1 MSTATGPR
9 SPASLLPRGAGFL
22 ALWVVLIGATPKDL
36 PVGVM
41 AAGAAAWTSQLFWPA
56 TGAISPMGLLRFAIR
71 FLPQSM
77 VAGVDVARRAF
88 APGPM
93 LVPGFVTW
101 RTVLPDGA
109 ARRAFCAVMSL
120 QPGKLPVAAE
130 QDGTLLVHCLDLRG
144 PILAEIRAD
153 EAAFRRV
160 LREGD

>member
-9 SPASLLPRGAGFL
+9 SLASLLTRSAGFL
-22 ALWVVLIGATPKDL
+22 ALWFVLIGTAPKDL
-36 PVGVM
+36 PVGVI
-41 AAGAAAWTSQLFWPA
+41 AAAAAACASQRFWPA
-56 TGAISPMGLLRFAIR
+56 TGTISWLGLLRFAIR

-88 APGPM
+88 SPGPM
-93 LVPGFVTW
+93 LVPGFITW
-101 RTVLPDGA
+101 RTVLPAGV
-109 ARRAFCAVMSL
+109 ARRALCAVMSL

-130 QDGTLLVHCLDLRG
+130 PDGTLLVHCLDLRG